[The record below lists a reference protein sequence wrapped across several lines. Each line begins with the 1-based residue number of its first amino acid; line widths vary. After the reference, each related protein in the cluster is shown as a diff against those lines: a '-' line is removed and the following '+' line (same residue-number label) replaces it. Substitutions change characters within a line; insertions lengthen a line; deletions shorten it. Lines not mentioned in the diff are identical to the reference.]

1 MKAAMK
7 RPAAEGAQGP
17 HRLGGRLTIH
27 TRSSPAQQY
36 IMAGKVYVCSATL
49 AQHPDYVLIIQ
60 EVYEAI
66 KAETVTSKEEA
77 RALCKRLVASDK

>member
-1 MKAAMK
+1 
-7 RPAAEGAQGP
+7 
-17 HRLGGRLTIH
+17 
-27 TRSSPAQQY
+27 
-36 IMAGKVYVCSATL
+36 MAGKVYVCSATL

-66 KAETVTSKEEA
+66 KAETVTNKEEA